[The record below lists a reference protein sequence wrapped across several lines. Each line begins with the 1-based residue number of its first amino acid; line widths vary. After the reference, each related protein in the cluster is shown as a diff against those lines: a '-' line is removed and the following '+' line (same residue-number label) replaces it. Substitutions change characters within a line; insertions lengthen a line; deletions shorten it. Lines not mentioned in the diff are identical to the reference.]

1 VSGTVGIVSNG
12 SFQLNTPGGNTET
25 VLTDSKTRY
34 LEGKQKVTASI
45 LQAGQYVRV
54 QEKKATGN
62 GLIAKVV
69 RIIPNKS

>member
-1 VSGTVGIVSNG
+1 M
-12 SFQLNTPGGNTET
+12 
-25 VLTDSKTRY
+25 LTDSKTRY